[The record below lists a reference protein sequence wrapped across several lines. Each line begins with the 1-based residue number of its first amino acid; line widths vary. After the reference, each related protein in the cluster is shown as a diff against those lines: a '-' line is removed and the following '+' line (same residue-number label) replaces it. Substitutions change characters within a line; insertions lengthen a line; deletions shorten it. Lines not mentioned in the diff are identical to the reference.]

1 VKTAVSRGGI
11 TRQRVDSNVFLCSLS
26 TPQPSR
32 TNFKR
37 NLRLQ
42 SPHRNRF
49 VPAIRLNWKAA
60 TSSPSSTS
68 PFQRTRVRN
77 YRNTLIRSKHR
88 LHEVLLPPKPNPP
101 PRYQNGDLTTGII
114 FFHSLADD
122 ESAGKTTSFRALKEL
137 CGEQA
142 LRNTVIATTGWV
154 TEPIEARKKQE
165 RWEKKLLNTL
175 FASAI
180 AKGARIFRHKENTTE
195 AAQKIVKALLGRP
208 PILVGVQK
216 ELADEALR
224 LQRTESGGLFLGDI
238 SVEDGNTTQPEMGA
252 HDRSEGTITGVLQTP
267 FIAPRSSRAR
277 RDTYVTGAGHRKPTT
292 TTTDHKQ
299 KIKRWKRQQEH
310 RARKA
315 AQEKWDPV
323 EMVACV
329 CCGAALYAV
338 LTLFREH
345 GAFVVGL

>member
-1 VKTAVSRGGI
+1 MI
-11 TRQRVDSNVFLCSLS
+11 
-26 TPQPSR
+26 
-32 TNFKR
+32 
-37 NLRLQ
+37 
-42 SPHRNRF
+42 
-49 VPAIRLNWKAA
+49 A
-60 TSSPSSTS
+60 TS
-68 PFQRTRVRN
+68 
-77 YRNTLIRSKHR
+77 
-88 LHEVLLPPKPNPP
+88 
-101 PRYQNGDLTTGII
+101 
-114 FFHSLADD
+114 
-122 ESAGKTTSFRALKEL
+122 
-137 CGEQA
+137 
-142 LRNTVIATTGWV
+142 GWV
-154 TEPIEARKKQE
+154 TEPTEARKKQE

-195 AAQKIVKALLGRP
+195 AARKIVKALLGRP
-208 PILVGVQK
+208 PILVGIQK

-238 SVEDGNTTQPEMGA
+238 SIEDGNATQPEMQEHGI

-267 FIAPRSSRAR
+267 FIVPRSSRPR
-277 RDTYVTGAGHRKPTT
+277 HDTYVTGAGHRRTA

-338 LTLFREH
+338 LTLFKEH

>member
-1 VKTAVSRGGI
+1 M
-11 TRQRVDSNVFLCSLS
+11 
-26 TPQPSR
+26 
-32 TNFKR
+32 
-37 NLRLQ
+37 
-42 SPHRNRF
+42 
-49 VPAIRLNWKAA
+49 
-60 TSSPSSTS
+60 
-68 PFQRTRVRN
+68 
-77 YRNTLIRSKHR
+77 
-88 LHEVLLPPKPNPP
+88 
-101 PRYQNGDLTTGII
+101 
-114 FFHSLADD
+114 
-122 ESAGKTTSFRALKEL
+122 
-137 CGEQA
+137 
-142 LRNTVIATTGWV
+142 IATADWV
-154 TEPIEARKKQE
+154 TEPVEARKKQE

-195 AAQKIVKALLGRP
+195 AARKIVKALLGRP

-238 SVEDGNTTQPEMGA
+238 SIEDGNATQTEMQD
-252 HDRSEGTITGVLQTP
+252 HDVRDRSEGTITGGLQTP
-267 FIAPRSSRAR
+267 FIAPRVANRPRLDS
-277 RDTYVTGAGHRKPTT
+277 YVTGAGHRK
-292 TTTDHKQ
+292 TTDQKQ
-299 KIKRWKRQQEH
+299 KIKRWKRQQEQ

-338 LTLFREH
+338 LTLFKEH